1 MSSYVTEAFKQLEL
15 LNEEAF
21 DIDEQGIE
29 DFKEFATDEDTVDI
43 IDMEAEDELDLEDS
57 YVGKVVLDCCVC
69 HSKIYKDA
77 DSVVV
82 SEDGEIANEG
92 DECPYCY
99 SVDGYKIIGQIAPFE
114 EDSEL
119 KVEIEDK
126 DGDGKIED
134 DEVEVSAEEKDE
146 VKESFLKRK
155 RARII
160 RECKNT
166 KKFKKSIR
174 LKEEDEAETIE
185 DKIEDVV
192 NDLSDEAITELT
204 TQMIID
210 YIVDNLDD
218 IENEEVQEVVADI
231 EAEIPNDDA
240 EVEAENEVE
249 VEDEP
254 EAEDDGLE
262 TDDIMF
268 EVGIEEGC
276 KGKKSVKENKNRQI
290 RSRILKEA
298 KKVRAKRI
306 AEAAKKKSAKKLTES
321 KHRKL
326 IEAMTED
333 ELRSEL
339 ESVINSMDAT
349 NDRVMLWNNYC
360 DEAGYYDD
368 EVYVMDELDDILV
381 DMKPWDAIRAAFYGD
396 FNPNHSFWKFN
407 GYGNLVSA
415 DYIDE
420 FADFDAV
427 VDFIIEN
434 QTSLDSD
441 EIAEVLE
448 IATEEV
454 DESLGEDF
462 ERVELETDDSVIK
475 VTEEPKEEED
485 FSDVDFTDFSS
496 IDLDDEPIEEESTD
510 EEEVEAEEEEEPI
523 GESVKKKSGKRLQEN
538 KAKIAK
544 VRPVKEDF
552 ERVELETEDK
562 VIKVSEEPKEE
573 TPDAEMIEPLDLGTE
588 AEIVGATNEDSDYEE
603 EAEGEDGFIDQDFD
617 EFEEEDFDELGE
629 SYLKRVY
636 DNVKSFKTSKVST
649 KGNTLKLEGVIKFA
663 SGNSKT
669 TTFLF
674 EAKDITKRGKVRFI
688 GENQQ
693 ITRGKKAFTLTGSV
707 KGRKLIS
714 ESLNYNYRA
723 KGADGKSVKL
733 YGTIKRK

>member
-1 MSSYVTEAFKQLEL
+1 
-15 LNEEAF
+15 
-21 DIDEQGIE
+21 
-29 DFKEFATDEDTVDI
+29 
-43 IDMEAEDELDLEDS
+43 
-57 YVGKVVLDCCVC
+57 
-69 HSKIYKDA
+69 
-77 DSVVV
+77 
-82 SEDGEIANEG
+82 
-92 DECPYCY
+92 
-99 SVDGYKIIGQIAPFE
+99 
-114 EDSEL
+114 
-119 KVEIEDK
+119 
-126 DGDGKIED
+126 
-134 DEVEVSAEEKDE
+134 
-146 VKESFLKRK
+146 
-155 RARII
+155 
-160 RECKNT
+160 
-166 KKFKKSIR
+166 
-174 LKEEDEAETIE
+174 
-185 DKIEDVV
+185 
-192 NDLSDEAITELT
+192 
-204 TQMIID
+204 
-210 YIVDNLDD
+210 
-218 IENEEVQEVVADI
+218 
-231 EAEIPNDDA
+231 
-240 EVEAENEVE
+240 
-249 VEDEP
+249 
-254 EAEDDGLE
+254 
-262 TDDIMF
+262 MF

-290 RSRILKEA
+290 RNRILKEA

-321 KHRKL
+321 KRRKL
-326 IEAMTED
+326 TEATNWD
-333 ELRSEL
+333 ELRAEI
-339 ESVINSMDAT
+339 ESYISNLSDG
-349 NDRVMLWNNYC
+349 DKIWLWNNYC
-360 DEAGYYDD
+360 DETNSIDYNVYSMDD
-368 EVYVMDELDDILV
+368 LDEILA

-396 FNPNHSFWKFN
+396 FNPNHNYWRFN
-407 GYGNLVSA
+407 GYGNLESFDYADDYVDVDEMV
-415 DYIDE
+415 DYIIEDNDLDDDRIRALLDE
-420 FADFDAV
+420 
-427 VDFIIEN
+427 
-434 QTSLDSD
+434 
-441 EIAEVLE
+441 
-448 IATEEV
+448 ATEEV

-496 IDLDDEPIEEESTD
+496 IDFDDEPIKEESTD

-573 TPDAEMIEPLDLGTE
+573 TPDAEMIEPLDLNTE
-588 AEIVGATNEDSDYEE
+588 ADIVGATNEDNEYEE
-603 EAEGEDGFIDQDFD
+603 EAEGGEEDFIDQDFD

-663 SGNSKT
+663 SGNTKS